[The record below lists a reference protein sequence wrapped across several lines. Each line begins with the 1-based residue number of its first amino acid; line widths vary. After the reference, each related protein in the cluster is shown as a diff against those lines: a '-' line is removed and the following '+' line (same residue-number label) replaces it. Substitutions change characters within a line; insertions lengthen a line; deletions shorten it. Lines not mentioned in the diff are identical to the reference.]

1 MKRLRDVFLCVL
13 LLLLL
18 VVAYLP
24 LWKNELIDYDDELHI
39 TQNSHVKAGLSWPG
53 VVWAWKNDQAPY
65 WMPLTWL
72 SLQFDAHFF
81 SGHTPSG
88 EVILSAAAFHGQNL
102 FWHAGSVL
110 ILFGLW

>member
-1 MKRLRDVFLCVL
+1 MMRLITPRRLKENEDFMRRMAARYLDVFVERGRCEFVEDYAHPLS
-13 LLLLL
+13 LL

-39 TQNSHVKAGLSWPG
+39 TQNSHVKGGLSWPG

-72 SLQFDAHFF
+72 R
-81 SGHTPSG
+81 
-88 EVILSAAAFHGQNL
+88 
-102 FWHAGSVL
+102 
-110 ILFGLW
+110 